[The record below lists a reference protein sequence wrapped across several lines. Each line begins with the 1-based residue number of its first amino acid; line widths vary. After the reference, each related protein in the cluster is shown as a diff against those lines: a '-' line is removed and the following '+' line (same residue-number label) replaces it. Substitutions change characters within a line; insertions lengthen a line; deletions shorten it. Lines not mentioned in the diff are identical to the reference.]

1 MFTPIDTHT
10 SPPPELAPGVVKNP
24 FGGYHLHVILDRR
37 ESPLL
42 TEPVEPQA
50 LAAPGTPGLAHLW
63 VFEDCLLLELQGG
76 QALLLHVSDPA
87 AAGSVLYMHH
97 ANGTLWRA
105 LPVERLN
112 PRWVL
117 SAYRFDGD
125 LHDLDARL
133 ARMHSRPARPTGRTS
148 PTFWPSGGWPGAVAF
163 TSAAL
168 VWRIRTWQFSP
179 LAQPQVSTP
188 PAAQVAVLNAAY
200 PADVQQILA
209 LWQSGVTKTT
219 YQLGGLNLAL
229 SYLERIG
236 LAAAVD
242 RRCVRVGQL
251 SQGTVIAVLVLN
263 RLLAPCALS
272 NVAAWVERTGLHLV
286 LGIPDPT
293 LLNYDRL
300 VDALLAV
307 YPHWQAIAAEVTLQ
321 AVAAFGLKVE
331 TVHYDLTSLL
341 CQGAYT
347 ASAWVEYGYS
357 RDHRP
362 DKPQLN
368 LGLSAT
374 ADGEVVLPGASDLH
388 PGNTSDVTTTVAAH
402 QRLAALCQRSD
413 ILVTGD
419 RIMQSAANML
429 TIARAHG
436 RFLGPLD
443 WTPYLRGV
451 VAGCRTAEFQPLP
464 ASSTQAGH
472 PIKAVFRRLTCKVKE
487 PLSAAARQALA
498 QRRRRQHS
506 RGRLPTYREVHF
518 WVRAAIIL
526 DTARQTAEAA
536 QRLRRLQA
544 YEDQL
549 AWVRD
554 HLNKGRFY
562 GDPAWVTQH
571 LAALAQQFQDVAACV
586 QVTFSSPAAGDLSLT
601 YAQQPAKIAKAAQ
614 WDGKWVLVTNQ
625 PRLAGQSS
633 VDYLDWMW
641 RVYKNHSHI
650 ERRMRNLKSALP
662 IRPLYLHRDEALV
675 ALCFV
680 SVLALMLYTLIERD
694 CQNTPAL
701 VEAGLT
707 STDRVLDTLASCN
720 LTVLRTPSGW
730 EVFWLDTPTASQQ
743 LIGQQ
748 LRWVELA
755 LRLPVARPAMFPN
768 GP

>member
-1 MFTPIDTHT
+1 
-10 SPPPELAPGVVKNP
+10 
-24 FGGYHLHVILDRR
+24 
-37 ESPLL
+37 
-42 TEPVEPQA
+42 
-50 LAAPGTPGLAHLW
+50 
-63 VFEDCLLLELQGG
+63 
-76 QALLLHVSDPA
+76 VSDPA
-87 AAGSVLYMHH
+87 AAGSVLYVHH

-112 PRWVL
+112 PGWVL

-133 ARMHSRPARPTGRTS
+133 ARMHSRRARPAGRPT
-148 PTFWPSGGWPGAVAF
+148 PTFWHSGGWPGAVAF

-179 LAQPQVSTP
+179 LAQPQLGTP
-188 PAAQVAVLNAAY
+188 TTPQVEVLRAGY

-209 LWQSGVTKTT
+209 LCQSGVTKVT
-219 YQLGGLNLAL
+219 YQLGGMNLAL

-242 RRCVRVGQL
+242 RHCARAGEL

-272 NVAAWVERTGLHLV
+272 NVAAWVARTGLHLL

-307 YPHWQAIAAEVTLQ
+307 FPHWQAIAAEVTLQ

-341 CQGAYT
+341 FHGAYT
-347 ASAWVEYGYS
+347 ESAWVEFGYS

-374 ADGEVVLPGASDLH
+374 ADGEVVLPGASGLH
-388 PGNTSDVTTTVAAH
+388 PGNTTDVTTTVVAH
-402 QRLAALCQRSD
+402 QQLAALCQRSD

-443 WTPYLRGV
+443 WTLYLRGV
-451 VAGCRTAEFQPLP
+451 VAGCRASEFQPLP
-464 ASSTQAGH
+464 ASSAQAGH
-472 PIKAVFRRLTCKVKE
+472 LIQAVFRHLSFKVKE
-487 PLSAAARQALA
+487 PLSTAARQTLV
-498 QRRRRQHS
+498 QRRRRQHL
-506 RGRLPTYREVHF
+506 RGRLPSYREVHF
-518 WVRAAIIL
+518 WVRAAVIL
-526 DTARQTAEAA
+526 DTARQTADAA
-536 QRLRRLQA
+536 QRQRRLQA
-544 YEDQL
+544 YEEQL
-549 AWVRD
+549 TWVRD
-554 HLNKGRFY
+554 HLNQGRFY
-562 GDPAWVTQH
+562 GDPAWVSEH
-571 LAALAQQFQDVAACV
+571 LAELAQQFQDVAAFV
-586 QVTFSSPAAGDLSLT
+586 QVSFHSPAEGAMTLT

-641 RVYKNHSHI
+641 RVYQNYHHI
-650 ERRMRNLKSALP
+650 ERRMRNIKNDLP
-662 IRPLYLHRDEALV
+662 IRPLYLHRDDALV

-707 STDRVLDTLASCN
+707 TTDRVLATLAGFS

-730 EVFWLDTPTASQQ
+730 EVFWLDTPAAAQQ
-743 LIGQQ
+743 LIEQQ
-748 LRWVELA
+748 LWLVDLA
-755 LRLPVARPAMFPN
+755 LRLPLARPAYLGQ

>member
-1 MFTPIDTHT
+1 MSTPIDTHT

-24 FGGYHLHVILDRR
+24 FGGYHLHVIFDRR

-42 TEPVEPQA
+42 AEPVEPQA

-63 VFEDCLLLELQGG
+63 VFEDCLLLELRGG

-112 PRWVL
+112 PGWVL

-125 LHDLDARL
+125 LHDLDERL

-148 PTFWPSGGWPGAVAF
+148 PTFWHSGGWPGAVAF
-163 TSAAL
+163 TTAAL

-200 PADVQQILA
+200 PVDVQQILA
-209 LWQSGVTKTT
+209 LCQSGVTKIT

-242 RRCVRVGQL
+242 RRCPRAGQL

-272 NVAAWVERTGLHLV
+272 NIAAWVERTGLHLV
-286 LGIPDPT
+286 LGLLDPA

-402 QRLAALCQRSD
+402 QQLAALCQRSD

-443 WTPYLRGV
+443 WTPSLRGV
-451 VAGCRTAEFQPLP
+451 VAGCCAAEFQPLP
-464 ASSTQAGH
+464 ASSAQAGH
-472 PIKAVFRRLTCKVKE
+472 PLKAVFRRLACKVKE

-506 RGRLPTYREVHF
+506 RGRLPTCREVHF

-536 QRLRRLQA
+536 QRQRRLQA
-544 YEDQL
+544 YETQL

-554 HLNKGRFY
+554 HLNNGRFY

-571 LAALAQQFQDVAACV
+571 LAELAQQFQDVAACV
-586 QVTFSSPAAGDLSLT
+586 QVTFRSPVEGDLSLT

-650 ERRMRNLKSALP
+650 ERRMRNLKSDLP

-730 EVFWLDTPTASQQ
+730 EVFWLDTPTAAQQ

-748 LRWVELA
+748 LRWVELV
-755 LRLPVARPAMFPN
+755 LRLPGARPALLPN